1 MTQQNLGTILIDK
14 ELEKIVFY
22 KSKTSINQDYSTGQ
36 IFRGKYFSRDLA

>member
-22 KSKTSINQDYSTGQ
+22 KSKTPINQDYSTV
-36 IFRGKYFSRDLA
+36 KYLEENTFQEI